1 MKELG
6 NLLVTTWTLELHASG
21 DQIEAECAMFYCLV
35 IRFLPSDLLH
45 FEEKNMNDNCE
56 TKWRRFEAVGAYPP
70 FEKKN
75 KNKEQQQKSKKYW
88 KNIKTKRVW
97 IQEYYEGERIA
108 AVNVVVGPLT
118 AS

>member
-1 MKELG
+1 MTSSILKKK
-6 NLLVTTWTLELHASG
+6 TWTITAKQNGADSKRSARIPRLKKKTKTRNNNKKAKS
-21 DQIEAECAMFYCLV
+21 IE
-35 IRFLPSDLLH
+35 
-45 FEEKNMNDNCE
+45 
-56 TKWRRFEAVGAYPP
+56 
-70 FEKKN
+70 
-75 KNKEQQQKSKKYW
+75 